1 MRLLRKI
8 LWCINY
14 GDKRKSYETLC
25 QQSYEIASLDC
36 NSDEAVERLERWK
49 RAVAGLLRDNKELA
63 ERFGRLSFMPT
74 AGVLTDV
81 DTSFEWNDEDW
92 NTARGILSKFALA
105 NGGSRQ
111 K

>member
-14 GDKRKSYETLC
+14 GDKRKRYETLC
-25 QQSYEIASLDC
+25 QQSYEIAALDC

-49 RAVAGLLRDNKELA
+49 RAVAGLLRGNKELA

>member
-25 QQSYEIASLDC
+25 QQSYEIAALDC

-63 ERFGRLSFMPT
+63 ERFGRLLLCQPQESLRMLIRLLS
-74 AGVLTDV
+74 GMMKI
-81 DTSFEWNDEDW
+81 
-92 NTARGILSKFALA
+92 GIRPEASCLNLL
-105 NGGSRQ
+105 
-111 K
+111 